1 MRKLYYVPI
10 IHTSADLGVIGGEA
24 ARRGVAGLGED
35 VWTKHVEIVS
45 GFWQALEDY
54 FSAFDAA
61 GVRIYQDGMMT
72 DGELGERIVKEGAAK
87 GSKNFMILLGLLKK
101 GAVLMKTEDFALLRK
116 EYTLLLE
123 ISKAARPVG
132 KLLSYLMYR
141 LIKNRLLKKR
151 DCYIAGMIND
161 TLKDQETGVLF
172 VGAYHD
178 VRTGLSDDIQ
188 VTELKD
194 TKKVREY
201 QSKFIHPERYKNE
214 ITALSQYLISA
225 VETMPIKDES
235 RIKSRET
242 G

>member
-10 IHTSADLGVIGGEA
+10 IHTRADLGVIGGEA
-24 ARRGVAGLGED
+24 ARRGVERLGED
-35 VWTKHVEIVS
+35 VWTKHVETVS

-72 DGELGERIVKEGAAK
+72 DGELGERIVKEGAEK
-87 GSKNFMILLGLLKK
+87 GSENFKIILDLLKR
-101 GAVLMKTEDFALLRK
+101 GAVLTKTEDFALLRK

-123 ISKAARPVG
+123 ISKAARPVK
-132 KLLSYLMYR
+132 KLLSYLKYR

-161 TLKDQETGVLF
+161 TLKDRETGVLF

-178 VRTGLSDDIQ
+178 VRPSLAGDIQ
-188 VTELKD
+188 VIEVRD
-194 TKKVREY
+194 MKKVRDY
-201 QSKFIHPERYKNE
+201 QDEFAHPERYKDA
-214 ITALSQYLISA
+214 IAALSRYLVSP
-225 VETMPIKDES
+225 VETMPITDET
-235 RIKSRET
+235 RMKSRET

>member
-1 MRKLYYVPI
+1 MIKLYYVPI

-24 ARRGVAGLGED
+24 ARRGVERLGED
-35 VWTKHVEIVS
+35 VWTKHVETVS

-54 FSAFDAA
+54 FSAFDAP

-72 DGELGERIVKEGAAK
+72 DGELGERIVKEGAEK
-87 GSKNFMILLGLLKK
+87 GSKNFMIILGLLKK

-116 EYTLLLE
+116 EYKLLLE
-123 ISKAARPVG
+123 INKAARAVG
-132 KLLSYLMYR
+132 KLLSYLKYR
-141 LIKNRLLKKR
+141 LIKSRLLKKR

-161 TLKDQETGVLF
+161 TLKDRETGVLF

-178 VRTGLSDDIQ
+178 VRPSLAGNIQ

-194 TKKVREY
+194 IKKVCDY
-201 QSKFIHPERYKNE
+201 QSKFIHPERYKDE
-214 ITALSQYLISA
+214 IAALSRYLVSP
-225 VETMPIKDES
+225 VETIPM
-235 RIKSRET
+235 KSRET

>member
-10 IHTSADLGVIGGEA
+10 IHTGADLGVIGGEA
-24 ARRGVAGLGED
+24 ARRGVERLGEG
-35 VWTKHVEIVS
+35 VWTKHVETVS
-45 GFWQALEDY
+45 GFWHALEDC

-72 DGELGERIVKEGAAK
+72 DGELGERIVKEGAEK
-87 GSKNFMILLGLLKK
+87 GSKNFMIILGLLKK
-101 GAVLMKTEDFALLRK
+101 GAVLMKTEDIALLRK

-123 ISKAARPVG
+123 ISKAARPVR
-132 KLLSYLMYR
+132 KLLSYLKYR

-172 VGAYHD
+172 VGAYHG
-178 VRTGLSDDIQ
+178 VRPSLAGDMQ
-188 VTELKD
+188 VIELKD
-194 TKKVREY
+194 IKKVRDY
-201 QSKFIHPERYKNE
+201 QSRFIHPERYKDE
-214 ITALSQYLISA
+214 ITALTRYLVSP
-225 VETMPIKDES
+225 VETIPM
-235 RIKSRET
+235 KSRET